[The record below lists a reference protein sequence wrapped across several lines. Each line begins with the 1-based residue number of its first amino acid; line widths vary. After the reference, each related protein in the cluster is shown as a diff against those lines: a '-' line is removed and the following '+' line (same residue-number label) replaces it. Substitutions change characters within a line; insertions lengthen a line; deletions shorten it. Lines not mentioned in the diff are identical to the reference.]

1 MAAISWRLT
10 PDSDRC
16 LERLHCTFGP
26 VQHDT
31 IMAQARIANGRMR
44 SAAHVP
50 LAREA
55 GVELATVLVLATFL
69 LARIVRLAAA
79 AVGILRK
86 RSFFRSTL
94 TVEVLGA
101 RSMPVQVVRRAP
113 ITPDPLAF
121 LTVRSGVVL

>member
-1 MAAISWRLT
+1 
-10 PDSDRC
+10 
-16 LERLHCTFGP
+16 
-26 VQHDT
+26 
-31 IMAQARIANGRMR
+31 MR

-55 GVELATVLVLATFL
+55 GIELAAVLVLATFL

>member
-1 MAAISWRLT
+1 
-10 PDSDRC
+10 
-16 LERLHCTFGP
+16 
-26 VQHDT
+26 
-31 IMAQARIANGRMR
+31 MR

-55 GVELATVLVLATFL
+55 GVELAAVFVLATVLF
-69 LARIVRLAAA
+69 ARIVGLAAA

-101 RSMPVQVVRRAP
+101 RSMPVQVVHRGAVSP
-113 ITPDPLAF
+113 HPLAF
-121 LTVRSGVVL
+121 LAVRSGVVL